1 MQAFQA
7 RLAAGVIEADLM
19 PQVADLPE
27 SMTAQEFR
35 LRFGGVGAPAYR
47 QMMDNIEARLDGLS
61 LLQPPP

>member
-1 MQAFQA
+1 M
-7 RLAAGVIEADLM
+7 LEADLM

-27 SMTAQEFR
+27 SMSAQEFR
-35 LRFGGVGAPAYR
+35 QRFGGVGAPAYR